1 MVNGEFKV
9 YHSPFT
15 IYHLPLIM
23 RRPERVAEQLREEI
37 TEIVGYELDDPRL
50 IAVTVTDVR
59 VSDDKRDAKVFVTV
73 QGDENEIHEAMKALK
88 NAENFVRGQLALS
101 LDLHHAPHIH
111 FVRDTVEEKA
121 GRIDRILE
129 KLSIGKDEE

>member
-1 MVNGEFKV
+1 MSNVVSITKK
-9 YHSPFT
+9 
-15 IYHLPLIM
+15 M

-73 QGDENEIHEAMKALK
+73 AGDEKEIREAMKALR
-88 NAENFVRGQLALS
+88 NAESFVRGQVALN

-111 FVRDTVEEKA
+111 FVRDTIEEKA
-121 GRIDRILE
+121 GRIDQILE
-129 KLSIGKDEE
+129 ELKVTDNG

>member
-1 MVNGEFKV
+1 
-9 YHSPFT
+9 
-15 IYHLPLIM
+15 M

-73 QGDENEIHEAMKALK
+73 EGDENEIREAMKALHH
-88 NAENFVRGQLALS
+88 AENFVRGQLALS
-101 LDLHHAPHIH
+101 LNLHHAPHIH
-111 FVRDTVEEKA
+111 FVRDVLEEKA
-121 GRIDRILE
+121 GRVDKIL
-129 KLSIGKDEE
+129 DELKEDSQDFGVEGRE